1 MAKYLAETEAA
12 SLGTV
17 MEHMTVVLF
26 DFRQQKDQVRRLKA
40 IMTAIKEKH
49 KPKKKK

>member
-1 MAKYLAETEAA
+1 
-12 SLGTV
+12 

-49 KPKKKK
+49 KPKKKNEEMQARIAK